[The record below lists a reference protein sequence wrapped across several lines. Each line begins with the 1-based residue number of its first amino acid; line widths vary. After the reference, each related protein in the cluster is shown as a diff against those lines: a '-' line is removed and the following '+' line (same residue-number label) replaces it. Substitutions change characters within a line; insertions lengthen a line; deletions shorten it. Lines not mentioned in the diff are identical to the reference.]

1 MSRSI
6 FRSFTLG
13 GGNASAAVGPMA
25 MILSAVDRLRKTLD
39 EENNDIAG
47 RGRVDYHAYN
57 MRKSQ
62 GLLELKRLAPAIEGN
77 PIGPVLRDALIDLQA
92 KLETNSHLLRTQL
105 DAAKAVAEIIARAI
119 RESQSDGTY
128 SPNLVLDEEE

>member
-6 FRSFTLG
+6 FRNFTLG
-13 GGNASAAVGPMA
+13 GANASPSLSPMA
-25 MILSAVDRLRKTLD
+25 MILPAVDRLRKTLD
-39 EENNDIAG
+39 EENKDIAR

-62 GLLELKRLAPAIEGN
+62 GLLELKRLAPAIAGN

-92 KLETNSHLLRTQL
+92 KLETNRGLLRTQL

-128 SPNLVLDEEE
+128 SPRLVLDEQE

>member
-1 MSRSI
+1 
-6 FRSFTLG
+6 
-13 GGNASAAVGPMA
+13 MA
-25 MILSAVDRLRKTLD
+25 MILPAVDRLRKTLD
-39 EENNDIAG
+39 EENKDIAR

-62 GLLELKRLAPAIEGN
+62 GLLELKRLAPAIAGN

-92 KLETNSHLLRTQL
+92 KLETNQGLLRTQL

-128 SPNLVLDEEE
+128 SPRLVLDEQE